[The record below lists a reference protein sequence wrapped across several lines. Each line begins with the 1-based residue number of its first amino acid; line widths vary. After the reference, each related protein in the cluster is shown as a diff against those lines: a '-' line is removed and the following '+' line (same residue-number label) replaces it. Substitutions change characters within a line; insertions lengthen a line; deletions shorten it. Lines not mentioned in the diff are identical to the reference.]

1 MGMTSETS
9 IDIDSTQAEIHH
21 IRGYR
26 LFEKGDFNA
35 AIEEFTKAIECDP
48 SMEKAYYNRAL
59 AHAMK
64 EDFASTEQDI
74 NVVLSLNPE
83 FPSAHVILGLAYEC
97 QNRNGEALDQY
108 VRELTKDPNEEE
120 TINRIDNLL
129 AKIRAQVGEIRRQE
143 KPVRKG
149 RVRASIT
156 FEENEKER
164 AVPVVSESDPDD
176 RTMEDVALP
185 EEADRYFK
193 RLISIMRNK
202 KLARSCGLRP
212 PVGVLLSG
220 GYGVGKTEAAHCIAG
235 ELKWNMVEL
244 HFAGI
249 ASKWAGQSENNLQ
262 KAFDLIFEEGYLPAV
277 ILVDEAES
285 FTRAKTHNSTHHD
298 TSFVNTFIDALNKMK
313 KETGRSDFFLIATTN
328 CAELIEGALIRPG
341 RLDTVHIPMPDI
353 NARERILEI
362 HLDRLPVRK
371 DVDLAKLAKVTEG
384 MSGAELAEVVNE
396 AAFRIFEKRVGGLS
410 RTRAKIDTEMLV
422 DVVNKRARKRPLPAG
437 YS

>member
-1 MGMTSETS
+1 MTSETS
-9 IDIDSTQAEIHH
+9 SESNSTQAEMHH

-26 LFEKGDFNA
+26 LFERGDFNA
-35 AIEEFTKAIECDP
+35 AIEEFTQAIACDP
-48 SMEKAYYNRAL
+48 HLEKAYYNRAL
-59 AHAMK
+59 AYAMK
-64 EDFASTEQDI
+64 EDFPSTEADI
-74 NVVLSLNPE
+74 AMVLSLNPN

-108 VRELTKDPNEEE
+108 VCELSNDPGEEE
-120 TINRIDNLL
+120 TIARIDNLL
-129 AKIRAQVGEIRRQE
+129 VKIRNQVGEMRRVE
-143 KPVRKG
+143 GKAPRRG
-149 RVRASIT
+149 RVQVGIT

-164 AVPVVSESDPDD
+164 AVPVVSETDADD
-176 RTMEDVALP
+176 KKLDDVALP
-185 EEADRYFK
+185 EEADNYFR

-202 KLARSCGLRP
+202 KLAKSCGLKP

-235 ELKWNMVEL
+235 ELKWNLIEL

-262 KAFDLIFEEGYLPAV
+262 RAFDLIFEEGYLPAV

-285 FTRAKTHNSTHHD
+285 FTRTKTHNSTHHD

-313 KETGRSDFFLIATTN
+313 KETGRTDFFLIATTN

-341 RLDTVHIPMPDI
+341 RLDTVHIPMPDM

-371 DVDLAKLAKVTEG
+371 DVDLPRLAKVTEG

-396 AAFRIFEKRVGGLS
+396 AAFKVFEKRMGGVA
-410 RTRAKIDTEMLV
+410 RTRVKIDTEMLV
-422 DVVNKRARKRPLPAG
+422 DIITKRAKKKVRPAG
-437 YS
+437 YC

>member
-1 MGMTSETS
+1 MTSDTTLDS
-9 IDIDSTQAEIHH
+9 DSTQAELHH

-26 LFEKGDFNA
+26 LFEKGDFNG
-35 AIEEFTKAIECDP
+35 AIEEFTMAIACNPQMD
-48 SMEKAYYNRAL
+48 KAYYNRAL
-59 AHAMK
+59 AYAMK
-64 EDFASTEQDI
+64 EDFVNTEQDI
-74 NVVLSLNPE
+74 AMVLSLNPN

-108 VRELTKDPNEEE
+108 VRELSNDPTEEE

-129 AKIRAQVGEIRRQE
+129 AKIRNQVGEIRRVE
-143 KPVRKG
+143 G
-149 RVRASIT
+149 RVQRRGRVQVSIT

-164 AVPVVSESDPDD
+164 AVPVVSETDADD
-176 RTMEDVALP
+176 RTLEDVALP

-202 KLARSCGLRP
+202 KLARSCGLKP

-235 ELKWNMVEL
+235 ELKWNLVEL

-262 KAFDLIFEEGYLPAV
+262 KAFDLVFEEGYLPAV

-298 TSFVNTFIDALNKMK
+298 TSFVNTFIDALNKIK
-313 KETGRSDFFLIATTN
+313 KESGRSDFFLIATTN

-341 RLDTVHIPMPDI
+341 RLDTVHIPMPDM

-371 DVDLAKLAKVTEG
+371 DVDLTKLAKVTEG

-396 AAFRIFEKRVGGLS
+396 AAYRVFERRMGGTA
-410 RTRAKIDTEMLV
+410 RTRVKIDTDMLV
-422 DVVNKRARKRPLPAG
+422 DIITKRAKKKSLPAG